1 MRSTRRSG
9 FTLVELLVVI
19 GIIALLISILLPALS
34 KARDTAKRAQCLS
47 NLRTLGQC
55 YFVYANDNK
64 GKGFIFAYTV
74 APPSPYKSSQQF
86 WFAALNTDTSGAQT
100 WDPTTGYLTPYYKS
114 SAFLNCPS
122 ASDEFQKFGIGGVVG
137 SPQNPL
143 TTYAYN
149 GWIGNAQPTSYA
161 QIRRSSETFALMD
174 AMSISNVGTPTGAY
188 VSNPPWNSSYGAG
201 TPNLAGRHSG
211 LGNVLWYDGHASS
224 VAPYITLS
232 SANLG
237 ASAQYGT
244 SYISRLKL
252 GYLTP
257 LTKAGYPESSFIT
270 NGATNNADYYY
281 WINKDERN

>member
-1 MRSTRRSG
+1 MRMTRRPG

-34 KARDTAKRAQCLS
+34 RARESAKRAQCLS

-64 GKGFIFAYTV
+64 GRGFIFAYTV
-74 APPSPYKSSQQF
+74 SPPAPYLSSQQF
-86 WFAALNTDTSGAQT
+86 WFAALNTATGGAQT
-100 WDPTTGYLTPYYKS
+100 WDPTAGYLTPYYKS

-122 ASDEFQKFGIGGVVG
+122 ASSEFQKFGIGGVVG
-137 SPQNPL
+137 SAQNPL

-149 GWIGNAQPTSYA
+149 GWLSNAQATSYS
-161 QIRRSSETFALMD
+161 QIRDPSETLALMD

-188 VSNPPWNSSYGAG
+188 VSNPPWNAVYGAG
-201 TPNLAGRHSG
+201 TPNLAGLHG
-211 LGNVLWYDGHASS
+211 GMGNVLWYDGHAST
-224 VAPYITLS
+224 VAPYITIL

-244 SYISRLKL
+244 SYISRLNL

-257 LTKAGYPESSFIT
+257 MTKAGSPEANFIT
-270 NGATNNADYYY
+270 NGANNNANFYY
-281 WINKDERN
+281 WINKPQRN